1 LRRHDADAIR
11 ALGAAV
17 RAQRAKVLA
26 VPAGLDR
33 PDEIAPPIQADLASG

>member
-11 ALGAAV
+11 VLGAAV

-26 VPAGLDR
+26 VAAGLDR
-33 PDEIAPPIQADLASG
+33 LDEIVPPIQADLASG